1 MATAKQFL
9 EAIELQKLVSPDVL
23 DELYEEYRASGGAIT
38 AEALA
43 KNLQSRGLITDG
55 KAATLL
61 QASSE
66 SFIQVGSGILNPVKP
81 KPVAPD
87 DPFDDDAGTKKG
99 RGVKVDAAGRRKHVK
114 KAHKND
120 FDSPLLLIG
129 GGALA
134 LLVLGGI
141 ALVVVMNLQSG
152 DELLRSAQSAYG
164 SGSYAQARDEY
175 KKFVEDFKG
184 NAKWSEARVKL
195 AIVQLRQLTE
205 TSSDWPAALKTA
217 QEELPQIEDETAFSE
232 NRGEFTSILP
242 RIARGLA
249 ESADR
254 ASSGADF
261 DNEKVEGLVNQATE
275 SLKLV
280 NNTKYVP
287 KSLRDEREVAAI
299 NDLLDRVARRREALD
314 DLGKTLATIESATSS
329 GDIEAAYK
337 ARTVFANRRPEL
349 REDPRLAEKL
359 AAAVEAERSQVQ
371 FTPDPTESATKEADS
386 PVALALPLVNPR
398 RVGTA
403 SADGVFTATFRG
415 VAYAVNAADGVLAWR
430 RPVGLRLAETNPVPV
445 GGDLLLIDHRQ
456 GELVRVNASTGALV
470 WRTPIEGPAAP
481 LFEPVVAG
489 ERLLVASESGRLWSF
504 DAATGARAG
513 ATVFAQPLRCA
524 PAVDNESGKVYVVG
538 QQSSLYTLDSESLE
552 CIGVRYT
559 GHAPGTIIAPPL
571 AIGGRVAIIENTGA
585 ETSRLSVF
593 ATEQTGAAG
602 AQLGEWRLEGIV
614 STPAVVAGRRFL
626 VTTESGAVYLFE
638 VTAAKEAAP
647 LTLIASQPAQPGP
660 KSRRSVVEARGEVWI
675 AGEGLRRTVASLADS
690 RLTQRELPDACTG
703 DLFVGPIA
711 KNGDAVLHARVRKG
725 IPGLTVAASDSRT
738 GRLLWETDLAAP
750 PLGAPMFSESARA
763 VVASTVVGQSHLIG
777 PQEVRA
783 RQSTKPAAEP
793 PSQLSS
799 RPQTY
804 DAIARLASSDAAL
817 AEVGGGDWLAVRVSP
832 RAGSRA
838 VPLPG
843 EIVCPPAVMSEG
855 VLTPLAVGQVHL
867 LDLAGQPLATPFQP
881 RIAAGSR
888 VAWTTPAVTGSIA
901 VLTDGAE
908 TVYCLGVETSAAPA
922 LAERS
927 STKLPAAAAALP
939 AAIAG
944 DRAVIA
950 LADNS
955 LAVFDLPGLD
965 AGGTLPLPGTVVWG
979 PYAAGDAVLVA
990 TADELLAVTASG
1002 EPQIAWRAPLE
1013 TGKPIGEPLAD
1024 GDGVAVAFA
1033 DGRLLRFATASGEA
1047 SATLDLGQPLGSG
1060 PKAYG
1065 PRWLVSAADGAVLVV
1080 TH

>member
-87 DPFDDDAGTKKG
+87 DPFDDDAGSKKG
-99 RGVKVDAAGRRKHVK
+99 RGGVKVEAAGRRKHVK

-120 FDSPLLLIG
+120 FDSPLLLLG

-141 ALVVVMNLQSG
+141 ALTVVMNLQSG
-152 DELLRSAQSAYG
+152 DELLRSAQAAYD

-175 KKFVEDFKG
+175 KQFVEDFEG

-195 AIVQLRQLTE
+195 SIVQLRQLTE

-217 QEELPQIEDETAFSE
+217 QEELPQIEDEPAFSE
-232 NRGEFTSILP
+232 SRGEFTSILP

-261 DNEKVEGLVNQATE
+261 DNAKVEGLVNQVTE
-275 SLKLV
+275 ALKLV

-337 ARTVFANRRPEL
+337 ARTEFVNRRPEL

-359 AAAVEAERSQVQ
+359 ATAVEAERIQVK
-371 FTPDPTESATKEADS
+371 FTPDPAESATTEADS

-398 RVGTA
+398 RAGTA

-415 VAYAVNAADGVLAWR
+415 VSYAVNAADGALAWR

-445 GGDLLLIDHRQ
+445 GEDLVLIDHRQ

-470 WRTPIEGPAAP
+470 WRTPIEGPEAP

-489 ERLLVASESGRLWSF
+489 ERVLVASESCRLWSF
-504 DAATGARAG
+504 DAATGARVG
-513 ATVFAQPLRCA
+513 STLFAQPLRCA
-524 PAVDNESGKVYVVG
+524 PAVDTEGGKVYVVG
-538 QQSSLYTLDSESLE
+538 QQSSLYTLEGPSLE
-552 CIGVRYT
+552 CISVRYT
-559 GHAPGTIIAPPL
+559 GHAPGTIIVPPL

-593 ATEQTGAAG
+593 ATEDSGAVG
-602 AQLGEWRLEGIV
+602 AQIGEWRLEGIV
-614 STPAVVAGRRFL
+614 STPAVVTGRRFL

-638 VTAAKEAAP
+638 VTAAKEGAP
-647 LTLIASQPAQPGP
+647 LTLIASQAAQPGP
-660 KSRRSVVEARGEVWI
+660 KRRHSVVEARGEVWI

-711 KNGDAVLHARVRKG
+711 KNGEAVLHARVRKG

-783 RQSTKPAAEP
+783 RQSTKPAADP
-793 PSQLSS
+793 T

-843 EIVCPPAVMSEG
+843 ELACSPTVMGEG

-881 RIAAGSR
+881 RVAVGSR
-888 VAWTTPAVTGSIA
+888 VAWTTPAVAGSIA

-908 TVYCLGVETSAAPA
+908 TVYCLGVESSAAPA
-922 LAERS
+922 LTERS
-927 STKLPAAAAALP
+927 NTKLPAAAAALP

-955 LAVFDLPGLD
+955 LAVFGLPGLG
-965 AGGTLPLPGTVVWG
+965 ASGTLPLPSAVVWG
-979 PYAAGDAVLVA
+979 PYAAGDVVLVA
-990 TADELLAVTASG
+990 TADELIAVTVSG

-1013 TGKPIGEPLAD
+1013 AGKPIGEPLAD
-1024 GDGVAVAFA
+1024 GDGIAIAFT
-1033 DGRLLRFATASGEA
+1033 DGRLLRFATASGDA

-1060 PKAYG
+1060 PTAYG

-1080 TH
+1080 THP